1 MKSVALVLGGTSP
14 HIELIN
20 QLKARGYYVVLLD
33 YLKNPPARKFADRF
47 IQESTLEKERV
58 RVLAE
63 ESGASIVISTCID
76 QANST
81 CCYVSEKLGLPCPY
95 SYETSLDVTDKGRMK
110 SIFRSTGVPTSR
122 FSIIKSLDDINDNNP
137 NEFLKFPLVVKPV
150 DCNSSK
156 GVRKVDNLGQLKKYA
171 EDALRLSRT
180 HTAIV
185 EEFVMGREIQVDC
198 IASSGSVNVIL
209 TREKKK
215 VAVVNGLELQ
225 STGSVIP
232 ASLAESALIQ
242 VKNIAEK
249 IAEAFRLHNT
259 PFFYQAMVDKDDHV
273 NVLEFAPRIGGGLS
287 YYVLKNIAGVDVI
300 KCAVDPFLGNSIS
313 YTKRNVTGYYST
325 NLLYAEGGVF
335 DHIAGMDEL
344 RSDKSV
350 VETFQFKEKGTEIGI
365 GISSG
370 TRVGAFILKADSLEE
385 LHEKEISLMSGID
398 ILDINGKSIKKN
410 LINDTSSIQSG
421 L

>member
-14 HIELIN
+14 HIELIS
-20 QLKARGYYVVLLD
+20 QLKSRGYYVVLLD
-33 YLKNPPARKFADRF
+33 YLDNPPAKKYADSF
-47 IQESTLEKERV
+47 VQESTLEKEKV
-58 RVLAE
+58 MALAE
-63 ESGASIVISTCID
+63 EYGASIVISTCID

-110 SIFRSTGVPTSR
+110 SIFRSAEVPTSR
-122 FSIIKSLDDINDNNP
+122 FFTIKSSLDVEHNSSEI
-137 NEFLKFPLVVKPV
+137 FRFPLVVKPV

-156 GVRKVDNLGQLKKYA
+156 GVRRVDNIEQLKEYA
-171 EDALRLSRT
+171 EESLRLSRT

-185 EEFVMGREIQVDC
+185 EGFVEGREIQVDC
-198 IASSGSVNVIL
+198 IASGGAVDVIL

-215 VAVVNGLELQ
+215 VAEENGLELQ

-232 ASLAESALIQ
+232 ALLSESALKQ
-242 VKNIAEK
+242 VKDIADK

-259 PFFYQAMVDKDDHV
+259 PFFYQAIVDKDDRV

-300 KCAVDPFLGNSIS
+300 QCAVDSFLGNSIS
-313 YTKRNVTGYYST
+313 YTKTEVTGYYST

-335 DHIAGMDEL
+335 DHIAGLDEL
-344 RSDKSV
+344 KNDASV
-350 VETFQFKEKGTEIGI
+350 VETFQFKEKGTKIGT

-370 TRVGAFILKADSLEE
+370 TRVGAFILKAGSLKE
-385 LHEKEISLMSGID
+385 LQEKEISLMSGID
-398 ILDINGKSIKKN
+398 ILDINGRSIKNNK
-410 LINDTSSIQSG
+410 LANDSSSI
-421 L
+421 

>member
-14 HIELIN
+14 HIELII
-20 QLKARGYYVVLLD
+20 QLKSRGYYVVLLD
-33 YLKNPPARKFADRF
+33 YLDNPPAKKYADSF
-47 IQESTLEKERV
+47 VQESTLETEKV
-58 RVLAE
+58 RALAE
-63 ESGASIVISTCID
+63 EYGASIVISTCID

-110 SIFRSTGVPTSR
+110 SIFRSAGVPTSR
-122 FSIIKSLDDINDNNP
+122 FFTIKSSVDIDYNVS
-137 NEFLKFPLVVKPV
+137 EIFRFPLVVKPV

-156 GVRKVDNLGQLKKYA
+156 GVRRADNIAQLKEYA
-171 EDALRLSRT
+171 EESLRLSRT

-185 EEFVMGREIQVDC
+185 EGFVEGREIQVDC
-198 IASSGSVNVIL
+198 IASGGAVDVIL

-215 VAVVNGLELQ
+215 VAEENGLELQ

-232 ASLAESALIQ
+232 ALLSESALKQ
-242 VKNIAEK
+242 VKDIADK

-259 PFFYQAMVDKDDHV
+259 PFFYQAIVDKDDRV

-300 KCAVDPFLGNSIS
+300 QCAVDSFLGNSIS
-313 YTKRNVTGYYST
+313 YTKKEVTGYYST

-335 DHIAGMDEL
+335 DHIAGLEEL
-344 RSDKSV
+344 RKDASV
-350 VETFQFKEKGTEIGI
+350 VETFQFKEKGTKIGT

-370 TRVGAFILKADSLEE
+370 TRVGAFILKAGSLKE
-385 LHEKEISLMSGID
+385 LQEKEISLITGID
-398 ILDINGKSIKKN
+398 ILDINGRSIKNNK
-410 LINDTSSIQSG
+410 LANDSSSI
-421 L
+421 